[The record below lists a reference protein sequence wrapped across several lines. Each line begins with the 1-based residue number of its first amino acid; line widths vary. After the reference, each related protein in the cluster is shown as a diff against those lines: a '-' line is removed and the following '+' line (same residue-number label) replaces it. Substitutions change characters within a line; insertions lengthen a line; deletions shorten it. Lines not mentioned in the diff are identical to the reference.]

1 MNLLEAIEI
10 SKRTGK
16 FFRREGWTTSI
27 RVKENN
33 IIEFKDADFR
43 VFEELVKTEDNS
55 IKTYETLQSVRN
67 IIANDY
73 IIEEN

>member
-1 MNLLEAIEI
+1 MKYQKEQE
-10 SKRTGK
+10 S

-43 VFEELVKTEDNS
+43 VFEELVKTEDS
-55 IKTYETLQSVRN
+55 PIKTYETLQSVRN